1 MSISRLDDRNVS
13 DPIIR
18 AYMHQA
24 IVAKCNSYDSDLIPH
39 DITQDEIYRPDLIAQ
54 RVWGTDEL
62 RWVITRV
69 CGQEDESE
77 ALPVGKA
84 LFLPELA
91 WIREQINIYSTSMP
105 ELDGTIQSI

>member
-1 MSISRLDDRNVS
+1 MSISRLDDRSVA

-24 IVAKCNSYDSDLIPH
+24 VVAKCNSYDSDLIPH
-39 DITQDEIYRPDLIAQ
+39 DIALDEIYRPDLIAH
-54 RVWGTDEL
+54 RVWGTVEL

-77 ALPVGKA
+77 ALPVGTT

-91 WIREQINIYSTSMP
+91 WIREQINIYSVNKP
-105 ELDGTIQSI
+105 ELDGTVQSN